1 MWLAAALVCCQ
12 PPFREA
18 TVSGSSEPGPSNRLI
33 HETSPYLLLH
43 AHNPVDWYPWGEE
56 AIEKA
61 RAEDK
66 PIFLSVGYSTCYWC
80 HVMEREVFSN
90 PEIASL
96 MNRWFINIKVDRE
109 ERPDLDEI
117 YMTATQLIQQSG
129 GWPNSVF
136 LTPQLEPFY
145 AGTYFPPE
153 DRGGRPGFPTVL
165 ERLHQAWTTR
175 REEVDRSAES
185 IAETM
190 RKMIAARREPAGEIP
205 SREGV
210 EKAVA
215 ALLGRFDEDY
225 GGFGGPPKF
234 PSPANLYLLWHRARE
249 DDGRARR
256 MVIETLHK
264 MGQGA
269 IYDQLAGGFHRYTLD
284 EKWRIPH
291 FEKML
296 YDNAHLAE
304 LLVVTSEVT
313 EDPELERLARE
324 TLEWVLQEMR
334 LDRGGFKSAIDAE
347 TDGEEGAYYTWTAGE
362 LREVL
367 GEKGF
372 DWLAP
377 IFGFDSSPNFEGEKY
392 TLYLSGSLGEHAA
405 RLGVTRQEL
414 LESLSLHRAALL
426 EARSKRKFPR
436 VDDKVLTDWNSMMI
450 SALAKAAP
458 VMGEPRY
465 QDAAVEAT
473 TFILENLTSQD
484 GKLLHVWRQGKAKIP
499 AFLDDY
505 AFFIRALLTLYET
518 TAEKRWLDEA
528 ERLTDELEGQ
538 LGDPTGGYYLSESRP
553 HLLFQPKSITDS
565 AIPSG
570 NGVALLN
577 LLSLADHTGKAA
589 YRRRAEAALRS
600 FSVDLERY
608 PQAVRTLALA
618 VDRYYENDAM
628 ASAPEAGP
636 TKPPELVNPLADK
649 VVTATAVWTGSN
661 PVDGWRLFELTLRMQ
676 KGWHVNANPASQ
688 SYLIATQIK
697 GSARNVRYPNGELI
711 RFDFAGQALAVY
723 SDEATILG
731 EIDPDARYLTL
742 IYQPCD
748 DRRCLPPT
756 EKIVTLR

>member
-1 MWLAAALVCCQ
+1 
-12 PPFREA
+12 
-18 TVSGSSEPGPSNRLI
+18 LI

-43 AHNPVDWYPWGEE
+43 AHNPVDWYPWGDE

-117 YMTATQLIQQSG
+117 YMAATQLIQKSG
-129 GWPNSVF
+129 GWPNSLF

-153 DRGGRPGFPTVL
+153 SSGGRPGFPTVL

-175 REEVDRSAES
+175 REEVDRSAGS

-190 RKMIAARREPAGEIP
+190 RKMIAAGREPSLEIP

-210 EKAVA
+210 DKAVKS
-215 ALLGRFDEDY
+215 LLGRFDEDY

-234 PSPANLYLLWHRARE
+234 PSPANLYLLWHRAGE
-249 DDGRARR
+249 DQGQARR

-304 LLVVTSEVT
+304 LLVVTSEAT

-324 TLEWVLQEMR
+324 TLGWVLQEMR
-334 LDRGGFKSAIDAE
+334 LDQGGFKSAIDAE

-367 GEKGF
+367 GGKGF

-377 IFGFDSSPNFEGEKY
+377 IFGFDSAPNFEGEKY
-392 TLYLSGSLGEHAA
+392 TLYLSGPLKDHAA
-405 RLGVTRQEL
+405 RLGVTRQDFL
-414 LESLSLHRAALL
+414 QSLSPHRATLL
-426 EARSKRKFPR
+426 EARSKRKFPL

-450 SALAKAAP
+450 SALAKAAT
-458 VMGEPRY
+458 VMGEPHY
-465 QDAAVEAT
+465 QEAAQQAA
-473 TFILENLTSQD
+473 TFILENLRSKD

-528 ERLTDELEGQ
+528 ERLTEELEGR
-538 LGDPTGGYYLSESRP
+538 LGDPNGGYFLSESRP
-553 HLLFQPKSITDS
+553 HLLFRPKNVTDG

-577 LLSLADHTGKAA
+577 LLSLADHTGKAV

-600 FSVDLERY
+600 FSEDLERY

-618 VDRYYENDAM
+618 LDRYYENDAM
-628 ASAPEAGP
+628 ATAPGTGQ
-636 TKPPELVNPLADK
+636 TKPPDPVAQLADK
-649 VVTATAVWTGSN
+649 VVTATAVRTGADL
-661 PVDGWRLFELTLRMQ
+661 VDGWRLFELTLRMQ

-688 SYLIATQIK
+688 SYLIPTQIK
-697 GSARNVRYPNGELI
+697 SGARKVRYPKGEIL
-711 RFDFAGQALAVY
+711 RFDFSEEALAVY
-723 SDEATILG
+723 SGEATIRG
-731 EIDPDARYLTL
+731 EIDPEARHLIL

-748 DRRCLPPT
+748 DSRCLPPT
-756 EKIVTLR
+756 EKTVTLR